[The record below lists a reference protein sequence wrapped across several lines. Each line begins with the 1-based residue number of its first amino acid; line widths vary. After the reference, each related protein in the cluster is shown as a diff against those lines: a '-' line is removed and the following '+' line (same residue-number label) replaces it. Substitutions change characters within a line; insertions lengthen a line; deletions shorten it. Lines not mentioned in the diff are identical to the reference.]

1 MGSPVLTP
9 ARTCPL
15 AVRVCQAQ
23 QAASLA
29 AGVPRVNSPR
39 MGCVCSPLTVTA
51 TFSLGPWVSS
61 IFLVLPL
68 PPSSPSSQLSCS
80 SAWFCISTHGTQAQA
95 TGWEL
100 EGLYFPHPGLVQ
112 DRELPAPSSRTWVL
126 LVRC

>member
-29 AGVPRVNSPR
+29 AGVPQVNSPR
-39 MGCVCSPLTVTA
+39 MGCVCPPLTVTA

-61 IFLVLPL
+61 IFLCSPCHRL
-68 PPSSPSSQLSCS
+68 PP
-80 SAWFCISTHGTQAQA
+80 AAN
-95 TGWEL
+95 
-100 EGLYFPHPGLVQ
+100 
-112 DRELPAPSSRTWVL
+112 
-126 LVRC
+126 